1 MKKEKEEKMKATLTT
16 NEFNEFCAKVDTL
29 DSKGYK
35 WKFYS

>member
-29 DSKGYK
+29 DSKGYTLPI
-35 WKFYS
+35 YS